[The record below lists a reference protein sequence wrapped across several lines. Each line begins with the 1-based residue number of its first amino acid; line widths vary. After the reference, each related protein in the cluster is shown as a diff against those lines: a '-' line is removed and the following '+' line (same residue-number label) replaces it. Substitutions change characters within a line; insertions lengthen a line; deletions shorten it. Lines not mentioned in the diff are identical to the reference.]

1 MSIEFKL
8 PELGEN
14 ITGGDVVNVLVRE
27 GQTIDRNQGIMEL
40 ETDKAVIEVP
50 CSQQGLITKLLVK
63 KGDRVK
69 VGQTILT
76 LEAAGEP
83 ESPSQP
89 PASAEGTAAV
99 KPAKQD
105 GRTATGL
112 PAARSETPAAPVLSP
127 SRTSPPPLAE
137 ATTTAAA
144 SRTGPIPAGP
154 AVRRLA
160 RELGVD
166 LALLEGSG
174 EHGRITVEDVKA
186 ALAAP
191 VRSAQ
196 PTPASPPAASP
207 ATVSNEPV
215 VPPGEASQDAWGP
228 VRRERMSQIRR
239 TIAIHMTK
247 SAATIPHVTNFDDAD
262 VTDLER
268 LRKTVPQGFVGANLK
283 LTTMPFVM
291 KAVAIALR
299 RHPLLN
305 ATFDEPNEQVVYKQ
319 YVHLG
324 VAVDTPRGLVVPVVR
339 NVDRMTIPEIA
350 RAIASVAER
359 ARQVQFA
366 IEDLRGGTFTISN
379 LGAVGGTYSTPII
392 NFPEV
397 AILLLGRSRWMPMVK
412 EQKIEPRLMM
422 PLSLSYDHRLVDGA
436 AASRFLNEVIDYL
449 QAPGKL
455 LLAER

>member
-27 GQTIDRNQGIMEL
+27 GQAIDRNQGIVEL

-50 CSQQGLITKLLVK
+50 CSHQGLITKLLIK

-76 LEAAGEP
+76 LDPAGEP

-89 PASAEGTAAV
+89 AANAESTTAA
-99 KPAKQD
+99 KPSKQD
-105 GRTATGL
+105 GRTEPGL
-112 PAARSETPAAPVLSP
+112 PAARPQASAAAVLPP

-137 ATTTAAA
+137 PATTAAA
-144 SRTGPIPAGP
+144 SRTAPIPAGP

-166 LALLEGSG
+166 LALVEGSG

-186 ALAAP
+186 AMAAP
-191 VRSAQ
+191 VRSAG
-196 PTPASPPAASP
+196 PTPPAPSGAPPAMAPS
-207 ATVSNEPV
+207 EPV
-215 VPPGEASQDAWGP
+215 VPPGEASQDNWGP

-239 TIAIHMTK
+239 TIATHLAR

-305 ATFDEPNEQVVYKQ
+305 AAFDEPNEQVVYKQ

-379 LGAVGGTYSTPII
+379 LGTVGGTYSTPII
-392 NFPEV
+392 NYPEV
-397 AILLLGRSRWMPMVK
+397 AILLLGRSRWLPMVK
-412 EQKIEPRLMM
+412 ENKIEPRWMM